1 MEPPR
6 VAVMVLNYNG
16 LRWLPNCL
24 SSVARIEYPNLDV
37 YLVDNGSVDGSANY
51 VQRNFPL
58 VETIR
63 HSRNLGFAEVPT

>member
-1 MEPPR
+1 ML
-6 VAVMVLNYNG
+6 A
-16 LRWLPNCL
+16 
-24 SSVARIEYPNLDV
+24 SVARIEYPNFDV

-63 HSRNLGFAEVPT
+63 HSRNLGFAEVPI